1 MFLSKKVLAS
11 VTTLLV
17 ISGCASTPIAVN
29 PTNQVQQQAAYS
41 FSAKPGMAKV
51 YFVGGKTGSGISLKV
66 AMAGGAFFIIDGSRV
81 GQIDK
86 NDVMVMDVVPKQYN
100 FSWQYPSADSKM
112 NVLSKSLKAGDVVIL
127 QANWNTGG
135 AGFGILGMAAAPA
148 QYEISEVFDRSLVS
162 GKRVVSPTTCSSSIC
177 Q

>member
-1 MFLSKKVLAS
+1 MS
-11 VTTLLV
+11 
-17 ISGCASTPIAVN
+17 
-29 PTNQVQQQAAYS
+29 
-41 FSAKPGMAKV
+41 KV

-66 AMAGGAFFIIDGSRV
+66 AMAGGATFIVDGNPV

-86 NDVMVMDVVPKQYN
+86 NDVMVLDVVPKQYS
-100 FSWQYPSADSKM
+100 FSWQYPSGDSKI
-112 NVLSKSLKAGDVVIL
+112 NFVSRALKAGDVVIL

-148 QYEISEVFDRSLVS
+148 QYELTEVFDRSLVM
-162 GKRVVSPTTCSSSIC
+162 GKRFVKPTNCPSSIC